1 MRKLTALF
9 IASTL
14 AFGGTTMAFAA
25 DDATAPTAAPAAA
38 PTAAPATDTAPTK
51 MMRHKGQGKE
61 GHGKEGHGKGGLF
74 AGLNLT
80 EQQRQQVRDIMKE
93 SQQNFSQEAKGQR
106 QALHSLV
113 ASESFDEAKVKA
125 EIDAIS
131 KVHTERMLQ
140 RAKAENK
147 VYNLLTAE
155 QKKQYNENYQKRE
168 QEMMEHMEKM
178 KEKQSADQ

>member
-25 DDATAPTAAPAAA
+25 DDATAPTAA
-38 PTAAPATDTAPTK
+38 TAAPATDTAPTK
-51 MMRHKGQGKE
+51 MMRHK

-178 KEKQSADQ
+178 KEKRSADQ